1 MTLEQFASL
10 AEIIGLILVIGSLI
24 YVAQQLRQ
32 NTQMMRSRASGERV
46 QRDTELSGMVSG
58 SGEFAEIWLKGRT
71 DFESLNEVERIRLIF
86 HSRSAILH
94 WHNMFNLR
102 AQNLLSDSDWNELVW
117 LIEHLI
123 RGRQDT
129 LEAWKMFKGSFEEPF
144 QKFLDARLAA
154 IAPPS

>member
-1 MTLEQFASL
+1 MTLEQYASL

-46 QRDTELSGMVSG
+46 QRDAELSLMVSG
-58 SGEFAEIWLKGRT
+58 SGEFAEIWLKGRSE
-71 DFESLNEVERIRLIF
+71 FESLNEVERIRLIF
-86 HSRSAILH
+86 HSRTAIVH

-102 AQNLLSDSDWNELVW
+102 TENLLSDADWNELVW

>member
-1 MTLEQFASL
+1 MALEQLAYL
-10 AEIIGLILVIGSLI
+10 AEIIGVILVIASLI

-32 NTQMMRSRASGERV
+32 NTEMMRSRASGERV
-46 QRDTELSGMVSG
+46 QRDAELSGMVSG

-71 DFESLNEVERIRLIF
+71 EFESLSEVERIRLIF

-94 WHNMFNLR
+94 WHNMFGMR
-102 AQNLLSDSDWNELVW
+102 EQNLLSDSDWSELVW

-129 LEAWKMFKGSFEEPF
+129 LEAWRMFRGSFDERF
-144 QKFLDARLAA
+144 QEFLDARIEVAGITA
-154 IAPPS
+154 

>member
-102 AQNLLSDSDWNELVW
+102 TQNLLSDSDWNELVW